1 MTTRTTDRISFRWPV
16 LITALAL
23 GLFARAGWTSGE
35 TITQSIGTME
45 PGQSVTIVFDA
56 TIDNPQTPINNSQVC
71 NQGLVSSANHADVQ
85 TDDPALGGAADSTC
99 TAVDAPAGGTIVIVK
114 DTVPDAAQD
123 FAFTTTGGLT
133 PAGFSLDDDADATLS
148 NTQTYNNLVAGSYT
162 VTETA
167 VAGYT
172 TTLSCVDPDSGTTTA
187 GATAT
192 IDLDDGETVTCTFTN
207 TAQPGTIVIVN
218 DTLPD
223 AAQDFAYTTTGGL
236 APATFSLDD
245 DADADA
251 TLSNTQTYNNLA
263 AGSYSVTQTAVAGYA
278 TTLSCVDPSGGT
290 TTASPTATIDLAPG
304 ETVTCTFTN
313 SKLGTIVIVKD
324 TVPDAALDFAF
335 TTTGGLA
342 PAGFSLD
349 DDTDA
354 TPSNTRTYTS
364 VVPGTY
370 TVTESTV
377 AGYATTL
384 SCVDPDSGTTT
395 ASATATIDLDPGETV
410 TCTFTSTAQP
420 GTPGT
425 IVIVKDTLP
434 DGAQDFAFT
443 TTGGLAP
450 AGFNLDDDG
459 DPTLPNTQTYTNVAP
474 GAYTI
479 TETAAAG
486 YTTGLSCVDPDGGT
500 TTAGATATIDLDDG
514 ETVTC
519 TFTNTAQPGSIV
531 IVNDTVPDGAQ
542 DFSFSTTG
550 GLSPAT
556 FQLDDDADGTLLN
569 TQTFSNVA
577 TGFYTVT
584 ETAVAGYITTLSC
597 VDTSG
602 GTITASATASINL
615 APGETVTCTF
625 TNTAQPGTPGTIV
638 IIKDTD
644 PDAAQDFAF
653 STTGG
658 LAPATFV
665 LDDDADGTLPN
676 TQTYTNVATGAYT
689 VTETAV
695 AGYTT
700 TVSCMDPSGGTTTT
714 SSTASINIA
723 LGETVTCTFSSTSP
737 ILLNQVSVPY
747 ILPLAAFGFAL
758 LILIGPRPSKHKVSD
773 G

>member
-1 MTTRTTDRISFRWPV
+1 M
-16 LITALAL
+16 
-23 GLFARAGWTSGE
+23 
-35 TITQSIGTME
+35 
-45 PGQSVTIVFDA
+45 
-56 TIDNPQTPINNSQVC
+56 
-71 NQGLVSSANHADVQ
+71 
-85 TDDPALGGAADSTC
+85 
-99 TAVDAPAGGTIVIVK
+99 
-114 DTVPDAAQD
+114 
-123 FAFTTTGGLT
+123 
-133 PAGFSLDDDADATLS
+133 
-148 NTQTYNNLVAGSYT
+148 AGSYT

-223 AAQDFAYTTTGGL
+223 AAQDFAFSTSGGL

-245 DADADA
+245 DADA
-251 TLSNTQTYNNLA
+251 TLSNTQTYTNQA
-263 AGSYSVTQTAVAGYA
+263 AGSYTVTQTAVAGYA

-290 TTASPTATIDLAPG
+290 TTASATATIDLAPG

-349 DDTDA
+349 DDADA
-354 TPSNTRTYTS
+354 TLSNTRTYTS

-486 YTTGLSCVDPDGGT
+486 YATSLSCVDPDGGT

-676 TQTYTNVATGAYT
+676 TQTYTNVATGTYT
-689 VTETAV
+689 VTEAAV

-700 TVSCMDPSGGTTTT
+700 TVSCVDPSGGTTTT

-758 LILIGPRPSKHKVSD
+758 LILIGRRPSKCKVSD